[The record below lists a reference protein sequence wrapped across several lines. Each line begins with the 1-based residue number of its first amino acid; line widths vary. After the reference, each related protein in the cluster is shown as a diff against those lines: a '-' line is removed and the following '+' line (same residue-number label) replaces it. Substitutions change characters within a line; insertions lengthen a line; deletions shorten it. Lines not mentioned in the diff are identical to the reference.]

1 MGNPLWTDTPVKTL
15 PCLQMIKMYIWP
27 SVNIYMQKLLGD
39 FLPPATKLG
48 QGNIFRSVCQ
58 EFCPQ
63 GGGVWADPPPSR
75 YPREQCMLGDTGNK
89 RAVRILLEC
98 RLVRSNILW
107 FYIWWFRETP
117 DSFLAMTGTIPVEWK
132 NVHRPWMG
140 DWQPECSS
148 DTVLAASI
156 LVNSGICTDWLSR
169 KNFPHK
175 NEKHLV
181 REIRLLCVPPSPNL
195 PMQSVKSQCW
205 QIQYFSRW
213 EH

>member
-1 MGNPLWTDTPVKTL
+1 
-15 PCLQMIKMYIWP
+15 MYIWP

-63 GGGVWADPPPSR
+63 EGGGVWADPPPSR

-98 RLVRSNILW
+98 ILLRSNILW

-117 DSFLAMTGTIPVEWK
+117 DRAIHQAAGLTASWLWLVPFQWNGKMSIDREWETGSQNALQILFWLLASWWIVVFVLIGFPGKIFRTKMK
-132 NVHRPWMG
+132 NIW
-140 DWQPECSS
+140 
-148 DTVLAASI
+148 
-156 LVNSGICTDWLSR
+156 SGKYVSCAY
-169 KNFPHK
+169 
-175 NEKHLV
+175 
-181 REIRLLCVPPSPNL
+181 PPSPNL